1 MQMNPYS
8 STTELPILLAKITM
22 VQSTGANN
30 NNNNINNQSLL
41 LTFTQIP
48 ADSNGIQK
56 TNCINDLNIMAL
68 TPMSFF
74 KRENGA
80 KGM

>member
-1 MQMNPYS
+1 MVL
-8 STTELPILLAKITM
+8 STD
-22 VQSTGANN
+22 ANN
-30 NNNNINNQSLL
+30 NNLNNQSLL

-68 TPMSFF
+68 MPMSFF
-74 KRENGA
+74 KRENRINGI
-80 KGM
+80 